1 MAATTYN
8 FPCWQQ
14 VDDLHKDTVDSQYP
28 IGNRDDGGTGFSTGT
43 THGITTQFTVA
54 FAILARGWND
64 SPLSHTLIDSYDQE
78 GGDGNNY
85 LLSIG
90 RQAQWADFYC
100 GIHLSATAS
109 DNYIFIGSNSA
120 SSTPRWVYHLG
131 DEDGSNWVTA
141 DKWFQ
146 VVVSCT
152 TGGDVDWAVN
162 GTLTPQSTEVETPTG
177 VDFPDLSN
185 RRLWLHAPL
194 ASANYTDLQTV
205 LTTPWPSA
213 VVGPVMVHNVALD
226 LTDSAV
232 LGRFYDSNGDF
243 KNPGENG
250 SLWLSSTYGTAP
262 TIFLPGGN
270 PNTDKGGTATWTA
283 LASAI
288 TNEGGGVGGLRKQYE
303 NVSPVTSLTTN
314 LVSWWSMDEAS
325 GARAD
330 SHGSYNLTDGG
341 TTLDMPSPR
350 ARIRQAADFDPGT
363 SDYLVGGST
372 ASAYTPQTGSFT
384 VMTWVSF
391 DDIDADNGEVVL
403 GVFGTTSQISW
414 AIRSYNAANQASGAQ
429 GVEFQVTSDGSTI
442 VRAAPSVTLANDTD
456 VWYMLLAEYDAT
468 NNQITLTVNNSTT
481 ASHTATTAFT
491 GPVFDAAVPLTV
503 GASYDSGS
511 GANFQNC
518 QVDETAFWTR
528 LLTDEEKA
536 WLWNDEGGRG
546 YPG

>member
-1 MAATTYN
+1 MAATTWN
-8 FPCWQQ
+8 FPTWQQ

-28 IGNRDDGGTGFSTGT
+28 IGNRDDGGTGFTTGT

-54 FAILARGWND
+54 FAILARSFED
-64 SPLSHTLIDSYDQE
+64 SPLSHTLIDSYDVE

-85 LLSIG
+85 LITLG

-100 GIHLSATAS
+100 GIHLSATAAS
-109 DNYIFIGSNSA
+109 NYVFIGSRSA
-120 SSTPRWVYHLG
+120 AGTDRWVYHLG
-131 DEDGSNWVTA
+131 DEDGASWVTK

-152 TGGDVDWAVN
+152 SGGDVDWAVN
-162 GTLTPQSTEVETPTG
+162 GSLTPQSTEVAAPTG
-177 VDFPDLSN
+177 VDFPDLGN

-194 ASANYTDLQTV
+194 ASANYTDVQTV

-213 VVGPVMVHNVALD
+213 VVGPVMIHNVALD

-232 LGRFYDSNGDF
+232 LGRFYDADGNF

-262 TIFLPGGN
+262 TIFLPNGC
-270 PNTDKGGTATWTA
+270 PTFDKGGTATWAA

-303 NVSPVTSLTTN
+303 NYYRPSSLLTG

-325 GARAD
+325 GTRAD
-330 SHGSYNLTDGG
+330 SVTGTAYNLTDGSG
-341 TTLDMPSPR
+341 TTLDMPANR
-350 ARIRQAADFDPGT
+350 ARINQAADFDPGT
-363 SDYLVGGST
+363 SDYLVGGS
-372 ASAYTPQTGSFT
+372 AGSDYTPQTGSFT

-391 DDIDADNGEVVL
+391 DDIDADNGEVVV
-403 GVFGTTSQISW
+403 GVFGTASQLSW
-414 AIRSYNAANQASGAQ
+414 AIRSYNAANQASG
-429 GVEFQVTSDGSTI
+429 FQCVQFEVTSDGSTQVI
-442 VRAAPSVTLANDTD
+442 AAPATTLANDNDT
-456 VWYMLLAEYDAT
+456 WYLVICEYDAT
-468 NNQITLTVNNSTT
+468 NSQITCTVNQGTP
-481 ASHTATTAFT
+481 ATTAFT
-491 GPVFDAAVPLTV
+491 GPVFNAAVPLTV
-503 GASYDSGS
+503 GASYGAGS

-528 LLTDEEKA
+528 LLTDEEKG
-536 WLWNDEGGRG
+536 WLWTNGAGMG